1 MLKPALQ
8 LRVGQ
13 SLSMTPQLQQ
23 AIKLLQLS
31 SLELQQEI
39 QQIFETNPML
49 EREEESAPTSQ
60 SQEASEK
67 TEDASSN
74 VPAEQDIT
82 ATKEQISDELP
93 IDSNWDDIYQASN
106 VYSEAPK
113 EPARDVYENES
124 TGSNSL
130 QEHLLQQ
137 IDLINLSDVDRII
150 GMTLID
156 EIDNDGYLTDSVENI
171 YEGLVETFPELELDE
186 VEAVLHLIQ
195 HLDPIGT
202 GASNL
207 SECLGVQL
215 QTLPADT
222 PYLEEAIG
230 VVKNYIDAL
239 GSRNTKLIQ
248 RRMDLSEAELQSTIE
263 LIQSLNPRPGAQIS
277 NNNTEYVVPDVTVV
291 KRGNTWRVELN
302 TDTAPKLRI
311 NNTYA
316 DLIKRADNSPDNNYM
331 RTQLQEA
338 RWFIKSLHSRNETL
352 LRVATSII
360 EHQRKFLDYGPE
372 AMKPLVLRD
381 IAEELELHESTVSRV
396 TTNKYM
402 HTTRGIFEFKYFFS
416 SHVGTADGGVCS
428 ATAIRAMIK
437 KLIEEEDNAKPL
449 SDSKIAKL
457 LDEKGINVAR
467 RTVAKYREALSIP
480 PSNERKQL

>member
-1 MLKPALQ
+1 MLKPSLQ

-49 EREEESAPTSQ
+49 ERDEESPSST
-60 SQEASEK
+60 QEENEQN
-67 TEDASSN
+67 EDATSN
-74 VPAEQDIT
+74 DAAEQDIT

-93 IDSNWDDIYQASN
+93 IDSNWEDIYQASN
-106 VYSEAPK
+106 VYNETPH
-113 EPARDVYENES
+113 EPSRDVYENES
-124 TGSNSL
+124 GSSNSL
-130 QEHLLQQ
+130 QQHLLQQ
-137 IDLINLSDVDRII
+137 IDLINLSDTDRII
-150 GMTLID
+150 GITLID
-156 EIDNDGYLTDSVENI
+156 EIDNDGYLTDSIENI
-171 YEGLVETFPELELDE
+171 HQGLIETFPELELDE

-195 HLDPIGT
+195 FLDPIGT
-202 GASNL
+202 GAKDL
-207 SECLGVQL
+207 SECLSIQL
-215 QTLPADT
+215 RTLPPDT
-222 PYLEEAIG
+222 PFLDAAVGI
-230 VVKNYIDAL
+230 VKNYIDAL

-248 RRMDLSEAELQSTIE
+248 RRMDLTEAELQTTIE

-277 NNNTEYVVPDVTVV
+277 NSNPEYVVPDVSVV

-302 TDTAPKLRI
+302 TETAPKLRI

-316 DLIKRADNSPDNNYM
+316 DLIKRADSSTDNNYM

-396 TTNKYM
+396 TTSKYM
-402 HTTRGIFEFKYFFS
+402 HTPRGIYEFKYFFS
-416 SHVGTADGGVCS
+416 SHVGTSDGGVCS

-437 KLIEEEDNAKPL
+437 KLIEEENNAKPL
-449 SDSKIAKL
+449 SDSKIAKM

>member
-1 MLKPALQ
+1 MLKPSIQ

-49 EREEESAPTSQ
+49 EKDEENAPDSQDTS
-60 SQEASEK
+60 ERIEK
-67 TEDASSN
+67 TEVN
-74 VPAEQDIT
+74 LQAEQDIT
-82 ATKEQISDELP
+82 NTNDQISDDLP
-93 IDSNWDDIYQASN
+93 IDSNWEDIYQASN
-106 VYSEAPK
+106 VYNETPK
-113 EPARDVYENES
+113 ESLPDVYENES
-124 TGSNSL
+124 GENNSL
-130 QEHLLQQ
+130 QEHLRQQ
-137 IDLINLSDVDRII
+137 IDLINLSDVDRVI
-150 GMTLID
+150 GITLID
-156 EIDNDGYLTDSVENI
+156 EIDNDGYLTDSVESI
-171 YEGLVETFPELELDE
+171 YQGLVESFPELELDE
-186 VEAVLHLIQ
+186 VEAVRHLIQ

-202 GASNL
+202 ACCDL
-207 SECLGVQL
+207 SECLNVQL
-215 QTLPADT
+215 NVLNSDT
-222 PYLEEAIG
+222 AFLQSAKD
-230 VVKNYIDAL
+230 VVKHYIDAL

-248 RRMDLSEAELQSTIE
+248 RRLDLNDAELQGTIE
-263 LIQSLNPRPGAQIS
+263 LIQSLNPRPGAQIA
-277 NNNTEYVVPDVTVV
+277 NNETEYIIPDVTVV
-291 KRGNTWRVELN
+291 KRSNKWRVELN
-302 TDTAPKLRI
+302 IDSAPKLRI
-311 NNTYA
+311 NETYA
-316 DLIKRADNSPDNNYM
+316 DLIKRADNSTDNNYM
-331 RTQLQEA
+331 KTQLQEA

-352 LRVATSII
+352 MRVATSIV

-402 HTTRGIFEFKYFFS
+402 HTPRGIYEFKFFFS
-416 SHVGTADGGVCS
+416 SHVGTSDGGVCS

-437 KLIEEEDNAKPL
+437 KLIEQENNTKPL

-467 RTVAKYREALSIP
+467 RTVAKYREAMSIP

>member
-1 MLKPALQ
+1 MLKPSIQ

-49 EREEESAPTSQ
+49 EKDDENPADTAPSTEKSEQESSTSLQ
-60 SQEASEK
+60 
-67 TEDASSN
+67 
-74 VPAEQDIT
+74 AEQEIT
-82 ATKEQISDELP
+82 NTSDQISDDLP
-93 IDSNWDDIYQASN
+93 IDSNWEDIYQASN
-106 VYSEAPK
+106 VYNETP
-113 EPARDVYENES
+113 RDALPDIYENES
-124 TGSNSL
+124 GADNSL
-130 QEHLLQQ
+130 HEHLRQQ
-137 IDLINLSDVDRII
+137 IDLINLSDIDRII
-150 GMTLID
+150 GITLID
-156 EIDNDGYLTDSVENI
+156 EIDNDGYLTDSVDNI
-171 YEGLVETFPELELDE
+171 YQGLLETFAELEIDE
-186 VEAVLHLIQ
+186 VNAIRHLIQ
-195 HLDPIGT
+195 HLDPVGT
-202 GASNL
+202 GVSDLA
-207 SECLGVQL
+207 ECLSVQL
-215 QTLPADT
+215 NVLPAET
-222 PYLEEAIG
+222 PHLDSAKEI
-230 VVKNYIDAL
+230 VHNYIDAL

-248 RRMDLSEAELQSTIE
+248 RRLDLSDSDLQHAIE
-263 LIQSLNPRPGAQIS
+263 LIQSLNPRPGAHVAD
-277 NNNTEYVVPDVTVV
+277 NKTEYVIPDVTVF
-291 KRGNTWRVELN
+291 KRGNQWRVELN
-302 TDTAPKLRI
+302 IDTAPKLRI
-311 NNTYA
+311 NETYA
-316 DLIKRADNSPDNNYM
+316 DLIKRADNSTDNNYM
-331 RTQLQEA
+331 KTQLQEA

-402 HTTRGIFEFKYFFS
+402 HTPRGIYEFKYFFS

-437 KLIEEEDNAKPL
+437 KLIEDENNAKPL

-467 RTVAKYREALSIP
+467 RTVAKYREAMSIP

>member
-8 LRVGQ
+8 LRIGQ

-49 EREEESAPTSQ
+49 ERDEESIPND
-60 SQEASEK
+60 QEAAEK
-67 TEDASSN
+67 TEDTSSN

-106 VYSEAPK
+106 VYSETPR
-113 EPARDVYENES
+113 EPTRDVYENES
-124 TGSNSL
+124 GASNSL
-130 QEHLLQQ
+130 QEHLLLQ
-137 IDLINLSDVDRII
+137 IDLINLTDVDRVIS
-150 GMTLID
+150 MTLID

-171 YEGLVETFPELELDE
+171 HQGLLETFPELELDE
-186 VEAVLHLIQ
+186 IEAVLHLIQ

-202 GASNL
+202 GAKDL
-207 SECLGVQL
+207 ADCLGVQL
-215 QTLPADT
+215 RTLPADT
-222 PYLEEAIG
+222 PYLELAIG
-230 VVKNYIDAL
+230 VVKNYIEAL

-248 RRMDLSEAELQSTIE
+248 RRMDLSEADLHAIIE

-277 NNNTEYVVPDVTVV
+277 SSSTEYVVPDVSIV
-291 KRGNTWRVELN
+291 KRGNSWRVELN

-316 DLIKRADNSPDNNYM
+316 DLIKRADSSTDNNYM

-402 HTTRGIFEFKYFFS
+402 HTPRGIFEFKYFFS
-416 SHVGTADGGVCS
+416 SHVGTSDGGVCS

-437 KLIEEEDNAKPL
+437 KLIGEENNAKPL
-449 SDSKIAKL
+449 SDSKIAKV

>member
-49 EREEESAPTSQ
+49 EKEEESASDN
-60 SQEASEK
+60 SEAREETVK
-67 TEDASSN
+67 ESSD
-74 VPAEQDIT
+74 VAPEQDIT
-82 ATKEQISDELP
+82 ADKEQLSDELP
-93 IDSNWDDIYQASN
+93 VDSNWEDIYQASN
-106 VYSEAPK
+106 VYSETPS
-113 EPARDVYENES
+113 EPARDIYENES
-124 TGSNSL
+124 GVGKSL
-130 QEHLLQQ
+130 HDHLRQQ
-137 IDLINLSDVDRII
+137 IDLINLSDIDRII
-150 GMTLID
+150 SITLVD

-171 YEGLVETFPELELDE
+171 YQGLLETFPELEIDE
-186 VEAVLHLIQ
+186 VMAVLHLIQ

-202 GASNL
+202 GSKDLA
-207 SECLGVQL
+207 ECLSIQL
-215 QTLPADT
+215 HCLSSET
-222 PYLEEAIG
+222 PHLENACNIVEH
-230 VVKNYIDAL
+230 YIDAL
-239 GSRNTKLIQ
+239 GGRNTKLIQ
-248 RRMDLSEAELQSTIE
+248 RRMDLSDADLQSAIE

-277 NNNTEYVVPDVTVV
+277 NNNTEYIVPDVTVV

-302 TDTAPKLRI
+302 SDTAPKLRI
-311 NNTYA
+311 NTTYA
-316 DLIKRADNSPDNNYM
+316 DLIKRADNSNDNNYL
-331 RTQLQEA
+331 RNQLQEA

-381 IAEELELHESTVSRV
+381 VAEELELHESTVSRV
-396 TTNKYM
+396 TTNKFM
-402 HTTRGIFEFKYFFS
+402 HTPRGIFEFKYFFS
-416 SHVGTADGGVCS
+416 SHVGTSDGGVCS

-437 KLIEEEDNAKPL
+437 KLIEEENNAKPL
-449 SDSKIAKL
+449 SDSKLAKM

>member
-1 MLKPALQ
+1 MLKPSLQ

-49 EREEESAPTSQ
+49 ERDEESQTNN
-60 SQEASEK
+60 QEASEK

-93 IDSNWDDIYQASN
+93 IDSNWEDIYQASN
-106 VYSEAPK
+106 VYNETPH
-113 EPARDVYENES
+113 EPSRDVYENES
-124 TGSNSL
+124 GASNSL
-130 QEHLLQQ
+130 QQHLLQQ

-150 GMTLID
+150 GITLID
-156 EIDNDGYLTDSVENI
+156 EIDNDGYLTDSIENI
-171 YEGLVETFPELELDE
+171 YEGIVETFPELELDE
-186 VEAVLHLIQ
+186 VQAVSHLIQ

-202 GASNL
+202 GVKDL
-207 SECLGVQL
+207 SECLSVQL
-215 QTLPADT
+215 HTLPADT
-222 PYLEEAIG
+222 PYLEQAIG
-230 VVKNYIDAL
+230 VVQNYIDAL

-248 RRMDLSEAELQSTIE
+248 RRMDLSEAELQATIE

-277 NNNTEYVVPDVTVV
+277 STSAEYVVPDVSVV
-291 KRGNTWRVELN
+291 RRGNSWRVELN

-316 DLIKRADNSPDNNYM
+316 DLIKRADSSTDNNYM

-352 LRVATSII
+352 LRVAMSII

-402 HTTRGIFEFKYFFS
+402 HTPRGIFEFKYFFS
-416 SHVGTADGGVCS
+416 SHVGTSDGGVCS

-437 KLIEEEDNAKPL
+437 KLIGEEDNAKPL

>member
-1 MLKPALQ
+1 MLKPSLQ

-49 EREEESAPTSQ
+49 ERDEESSTNN
-60 SQEASEK
+60 QEANEK

-93 IDSNWDDIYQASN
+93 IDSNWEDIYQASN
-106 VYSEAPK
+106 VYSETPH
-113 EPARDVYENES
+113 EPSRDVYENES
-124 TGSNSL
+124 GASNSL
-130 QEHLLQQ
+130 QQHLLQQ

-156 EIDNDGYLTDSVENI
+156 EIDNDGYLTDSIENI
-171 YEGLVETFPELELDE
+171 HEGLVETFPELELDE
-186 VEAVLHLIQ
+186 VQAVSHLIQ
-195 HLDPIGT
+195 HLGPIGT
-202 GASNL
+202 CVKDL

-215 QTLPADT
+215 RTLPADT
-222 PYLEEAIG
+222 PYLEQAIG

-248 RRMDLSEAELQSTIE
+248 RRMDLSEAELQATIE

-277 NNNTEYVVPDVTVV
+277 SISTEYVVPDVSIVR
-291 KRGNTWRVELN
+291 RGNSWRVELN

-316 DLIKRADNSPDNNYM
+316 DLIKRADSSTDNNYM

-402 HTTRGIFEFKYFFS
+402 HTPRGIFEFKYFFS

-467 RTVAKYREALSIP
+467 RTVAKYRETLSIP